1 MSLFDD
7 DPDDARRRDLG
18 GWERTDITEWNGG
31 YRGYTLRGDTVTDA
45 LARAWR

>member
-18 GWERTDITEWNGG
+18 GWERTDFSDWTGH
-31 YRGYTLRGDTVTDA
+31 YLGYTLRGDTVTDA
-45 LARAWR
+45 VTPT